1 MSIPSSGKIQA
12 TPLSDILEDLRQG
25 KKTGT
30 LTVRRGNIAKSIYL
44 KGGQIVFATSADPG
58 DRLGECLVKAG
69 KLSREKLEHALHLYN
84 KHAGLKKMGAILVE
98 NGLVPPKELFNGLK
112 IQVKEII
119 FSLFL
124 WPDGD
129 YRFEERLPSDIIQL
143 QINFQELITQIIKR
157 IRHES

>member
-30 LTVRRGNIAKSIYL
+30 LTVRRDNIAKSIYL
-44 KGGQIVFATSADPG
+44 KGGQIVFATSADPR
-58 DRLGECLVKAG
+58 DRLGECLVNAD

-112 IQVKEII
+112 IQVRDII
-119 FSLFL
+119 SSLFL
-124 WPDGD
+124 WPEGD
-129 YRFEERLPSDIIQL
+129 YRFEDRLPSDILQL
-143 QINFQELITQIIKR
+143 QINFQELISQIIKR

>member
-12 TPLSDILEDLRQG
+12 TPLSDILEYLRQG
-25 KKTGT
+25 EKTGT
-30 LTVRRGNIAKSIYL
+30 LTVRRDNIAKSIYL
-44 KGGQIVFATSADPG
+44 KGGQIVFATSADPS

-69 KLSREKLEHALHLYN
+69 KLSREKLEHALQLYN

-112 IQVKEII
+112 IQVRDII
-119 FSLFL
+119 SSLFL

-129 YRFEERLPSDIIQL
+129 YRFEDRLPSDIIQL
-143 QINFQELITQIIKR
+143 QINFQELISQIIKR

>member
-30 LTVRRGNIAKSIYL
+30 LTVRRDNIAKSIYL
-44 KGGQIVFATSADPG
+44 KGGQIVFATSADPR

-69 KLSREKLEHALHLYN
+69 KLSREKLERALDLYK

-112 IQVKEII
+112 IQVRDII

-129 YRFEERLPSDIIQL
+129 YRFEDRLPPDIIQL
-143 QINFQELITQIIKR
+143 QINFQELISQVIKR